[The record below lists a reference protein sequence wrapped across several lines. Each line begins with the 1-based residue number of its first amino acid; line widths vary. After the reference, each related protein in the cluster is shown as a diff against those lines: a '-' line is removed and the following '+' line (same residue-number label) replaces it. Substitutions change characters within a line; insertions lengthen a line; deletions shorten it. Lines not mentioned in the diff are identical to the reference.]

1 MRLFADTT
9 LRPSDVADWFLLS
22 SWLPVYDRL
31 RLAPTD
37 VPGVRSLP
45 RGQSE
50 RHPFPQEV
58 HRTHLAMLGLT
69 VPPVESISN
78 APILRPHQ
86 HAAVNFIRAR
96 RGTLLADE
104 QRVGKTAA
112 TMYAFEPEAGPL
124 LVVGPLAARAPW
136 SEWAHRRF
144 GRCGSTPCAV
154 CERLGAQDEGP
165 PSFLA
170 LEGRTFK
177 PELIAEHRPR
187 VMFCTYAVVSTW
199 RELSLSL
206 LGQAGLTHL
215 GMLAF
220 DECHL
225 AGLQNRKSL
234 TYESTRW
241 LNTITDRVVA
251 LTGTPLFNKPSGLW
265 PVLDLCAPAAFGGF
279 WDAAR
284 RYFGARPTEHGWQ
297 ATGFTNERE
306 FRLRLEE
313 IMLRRTW
320 RDIATNLP
328 PITRSIETVTL
339 SQTARDQIDELAAR
353 LRYAQ
358 GSAKTAVGIL
368 SRLRRL
374 YANAKLE
381 HGVKTTLATVQD
393 GHSVIVWTWHT
404 DVAAKLVEE
413 LRKKGVVVFGPI
425 TGKVTG
431 NDREAILDEARDHKG
446 VRVLVANMAALGF
459 AVNLSWASHEVF
471 VELDFSPPTIA
482 QAEARPYDGTQ
493 PISATYL
500 VADCD
505 SDESLISALLGKLE
519 TQRTLGV
526 EAGLGDVATVLQQT
540 FKLEGKSLADLA
552 EQLMQNAEGEI

>member
-1 MRLFADTT
+1 MVVRAEI
-9 LRPSDVADWFLLS
+9 RPSDTRDWFLLS
-22 SWLPVYDRL
+22 SWLPIYEHL

-37 VPGVRSLP
+37 IPGVRALP
-45 RGQSE
+45 HGLSDRK
-50 RHPFPQEV
+50 PFPQEV
-58 HRTHLAMLGLT
+58 HRTHLALLGLD
-69 VPPVESISN
+69 PP
-78 APILRPHQ
+78 APADVSAAEILRPHQ
-86 HAAVNFIRAR
+86 HTAVNFIRSR

-112 TMYAFEPEAGPL
+112 TMYAFEPAAGPL

-144 GRCGSTPCAV
+144 GGCADASCAV
-154 CERLGAQDEGP
+154 CARLGLKESTQ

-170 LEGRTFK
+170 LEGRTFRPK
-177 PELIAEHRPR
+177 LIAEQRPR

-206 LGQAGLTHL
+206 LGQAGLTKL
-215 GMLAF
+215 GMLAL

-225 AGLQNRKSL
+225 AGIQNRKSL

-241 LNTITDRVVA
+241 LNTITEQVVA
-251 LTGTPLFNKPSGLW
+251 LTGTPLFNKPAGLW
-265 PVLDLCAPAAFGGF
+265 PVLDLCAPTAFGNF
-279 WDAAR
+279 WDCAR

-320 RDIATNLP
+320 RDIAENLP
-328 PITRSIETVTL
+328 PITRSIETVAL
-339 SQTARDQIDELAAR
+339 SQTARDEIEELAGR

-374 YANAKLE
+374 YASAKLE
-381 HGVKTTLATVQD
+381 HGIRTALTTVQD
-393 GHSVIVWTWHT
+393 GHSTIVWSWHT
-404 DVAAKLVEE
+404 DVAEKLAEA
-413 LRKKGVVVFGPI
+413 LRRKGVVTFGPI

-431 NDREAILDEARDHKG
+431 REREAILDEAEKHRG
-446 VRVLVANMAALGF
+446 PCVLVAGMAALGF
-459 AVNLSWASHEVF
+459 AVDLSWASHEIF
-471 VELDFSPPTIA
+471 VELDFSPPVIS
-482 QAEARPYDGTQ
+482 QAEMRPYSGKQ
-493 PISATYL
+493 PISATFL

-505 SDESLISALLGKLE
+505 SDEALVEALISKLENQKLLGVSA
-519 TQRTLGV
+519 GV
-526 EAGLGDVATVLQQT
+526 GDVADVLQRT
-540 FKLEGKSLADLA
+540 FKLEGRSLSDLAD
-552 EQLMQNAEGEI
+552 QLMANAEGEV